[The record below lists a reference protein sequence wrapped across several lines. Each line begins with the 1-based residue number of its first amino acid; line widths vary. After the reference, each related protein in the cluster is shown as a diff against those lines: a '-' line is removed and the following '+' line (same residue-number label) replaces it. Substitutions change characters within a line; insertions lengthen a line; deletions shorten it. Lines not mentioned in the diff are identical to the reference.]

1 METISEKEL
10 VKDNSKENEYQG
22 LTANNLQSNEK
33 NNDGGLHKLN
43 STWCFWYASRKMKD
57 HNIPYGDRLKNFA
70 EFSTVEDFF
79 KYYVYLKSASEI
91 DRNTDISL
99 FKVDYKPLWESCP
112 NSGCLFIRYKKNDDP
127 IELDLQWEK
136 LIFSMIGEQF
146 DEPSILGTTLSI
158 RGRETIVE
166 VWFDYNKDDKLKAA
180 ILLKMKTIMNLDKSI
195 MIYFKDNSL
204 SIQDK
209 STLKNA
215 ETYNFAKRKNTYY

>member
-1 METISEKEL
+1 M
-10 VKDNSKENEYQG
+10 
-22 LTANNLQSNEK
+22 
-33 NNDGGLHKLN
+33 
-43 STWCFWYASRKMKD
+43 
-57 HNIPYGDRLKNFA
+57 
-70 EFSTVEDFF
+70 
-79 KYYVYLKSASEI
+79 
-91 DRNTDISL
+91 
-99 FKVDYKPLWESCP
+99 
-112 NSGCLFIRYKKNDDP
+112 FIRYKKNDDP